1 MESHDCPI
9 PEVTQHIIEE
19 TEESL
24 SSEIHVLLVRD
35 LQKVAQY
42 GDPVCIDVCVN
53 IGLYVC
59 MCITVCVRANNVVL
73 FLSPNGLVVL

>member
-1 MESHDCPI
+1 MKTHDHPI
-9 PEVTQHIIEE
+9 PEVTQHITKE
-19 TEESL
+19 TEEAL
-24 SSEIHVLLVRD
+24 SSEIHILLD

-59 MCITVCVRANNVVL
+59 MCITVCVRAKNVVL
-73 FLSPNGLVVL
+73 FVSPNGLVVL